1 MNSTTTPQGTDELD
15 LTHTIPT
22 HLAVPETV
30 LSLGTFTLTA
40 RQLALLFL
48 GGSLAYSFWWHTMGL
63 ATWLAPLGM
72 ILHTTLLLMLVGLV
86 LALTFGQI
94 AGRSL
99 DVWLLVLVA
108 YLSRPRLY
116 LWRNLPSLV
125 SPSGMGQI
133 TEQRQHAR
141 RKEGQ
146 HEEE

>member
-1 MNSTTTPQGTDELD
+1 MDSTTALSRTDELD

-72 ILHTTLLLMLVGLV
+72 TLHAALLFMLVGIV
-86 LALTFGQI
+86 LALTFGRV

-99 DVWLLVLVA
+99 DVWLLVLAA

-116 LWRNLPSLV
+116 LWRNLPQLAF
-125 SPSGMGQI
+125 PSGI
-133 TEQRQHAR
+133 ERTEDRRRHMR

-146 HEEE
+146 YEEE

>member
-1 MNSTTTPQGTDELD
+1 MDSATTPSRTDELD

-22 HLAVPETV
+22 HLAMPETV

-48 GGSLAYSFWWHTMGL
+48 GGSLTYSFWWHTMGL

-72 ILHTTLLLMLVGLV
+72 TLHTTLLLMLVGIV
-86 LALTFGQI
+86 LALTFGGV

-99 DVWLLVLVA
+99 DIWLFVLAA

-116 LWRNLPSLV
+116 LWRNLPQLA
-125 SPSGMGQI
+125 PQSGIGRIEDPRRHM
-133 TEQRQHAR
+133 R
-141 RKEGQ
+141 RKEDQ
-146 HEEE
+146 HDEE